1 MVTVRFAETEIVAV
15 AGILGFAALTA
26 AATAFL
32 SFVDRLE
39 SLFTNVIVGSAGSY
53 FSF

>member
-1 MVTVRFAETEIVAV
+1 MVTVPFAETEIVAV

-39 SLFTNVIVGSAGSY
+39 RLFTNVIVGSAGSY

>member
-1 MVTVRFAETEIVAV
+1 MVTVPFAETEIVA
-15 AGILGFAALTA
+15 A

-39 SLFTNVIVGSAGSY
+39 RLFTNVIVGSAGSY